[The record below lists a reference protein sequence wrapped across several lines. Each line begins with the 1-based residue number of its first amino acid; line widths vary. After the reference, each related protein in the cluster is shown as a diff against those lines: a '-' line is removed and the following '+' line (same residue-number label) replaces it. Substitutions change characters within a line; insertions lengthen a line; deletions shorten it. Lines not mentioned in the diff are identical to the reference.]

1 MAGLVQTIRGVV
13 EVLVVELAAVFGF
26 EVLDGDVV
34 DLAGL
39 QGLKV
44 DAECLVTRVG
54 GLGDGDGFFV
64 ELATPILKTVLV
76 MERVNAD
83 LGLFQIGH
91 GQGGAEFEAGFGE
104 LDLLDIERCLAGKAE
119 TLDAFGGFAPATH
132 GLADIELLA
141 IGRPLEAV
149 VA

>member
-13 EVLVVELAAVFGF
+13 EVLVVEFAAVFGF
-26 EVLDGDVV
+26 QILDVDVV
-34 DLAGL
+34 DLARL
-39 QGLKV
+39 QGLQV

-54 GLGDGDGFFV
+54 GLGDGDGFLV
-64 ELATPILKTVLV
+64 ELATSILVRILIVEGLNT
-76 MERVNAD
+76 N

-91 GQGGAEFEAGFGE
+91 RQGGAEFEAGFGQF
-104 LDLLDIERCLAGKAE
+104 DLLDIERCLAGKAE
-119 TLDAFGGFAPATH
+119 TLDTFGGGAPATH